1 MPQRRGNPE
10 APVGSISDIALAFD
24 DDSAIGFNR
33 RKLEDARRGAAKRE
47 AASCRTTDAQVL
59 EDAERPITAPKL
71 RDLRP
76 AKLDSFA
83 RQPS

>member
-24 DDSAIGFNR
+24 DDSAMGFNR

-47 AASCRTTDAQVL
+47 AAHRCL
-59 EDAERPITAPKL
+59 NAERPITAPKL